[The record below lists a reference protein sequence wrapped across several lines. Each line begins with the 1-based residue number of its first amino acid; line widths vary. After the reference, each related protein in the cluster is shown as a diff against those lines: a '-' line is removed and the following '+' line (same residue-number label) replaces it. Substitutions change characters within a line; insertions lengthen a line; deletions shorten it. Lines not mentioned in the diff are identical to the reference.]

1 MRRLTALRGARQLL
15 GLAAIARGAFWNKK
29 PAQDAAAAA
38 PAYVLTEE
46 HHHVLPHLLAL
57 VAEGKVRKRATLVH
71 LDSHHDAGLPS
82 NWNHEDK
89 EHDTQLAHTHINN
102 FLFALGLLEAVEH
115 VIFVEPPWSRQ
126 CVSLHNRTKAL
137 RLGFIEGAPRVSY
150 DATPSEQRALGG
162 FFDDHQVVDD
172 LAESV
177 TVRFSVVAL
186 SDAPHMISKLV
197 GDSSDVIL
205 DVDLDAYATTSPGAL
220 ALRSAGLD
228 PGTIRRL
235 YRLAHDMCVFD
246 ETYDFS
252 QPYKAPNC
260 KAEPLG
266 SGPVTR
272 RRVADELRDVVDSA
286 ERASSITWTDARRG
300 AVAATLRPFSS
311 QLQASFNVE
320 EKMKQ
325 FIAQPF
331 NDNAGAV
338 AGVGKVLRETI
349 NKLERVRA
357 VTAVRSP
364 FYAPAEL
371 LSVIECQAFGL
382 FREIFGDGGAL
393 RYHDGVRANRTGC
406 LARHPHD
413 DHDTVGAFRHIETME
428 LREEDVDDLF
438 FSEEE
443 SDEVVEARFVNDGDE
458 DVDIYWRVLK
468 LETLEA
474 GKETA
479 FETTA
484 GSRWSFRRGDDVL
497 KSVRVGRAAR
507 NVYALQGQSLDAHP
521 VEMTFVTPS
530 DARVV
535 FDVGEGEVE
544 YEGDRAHPVETY
556 HGHVWRAYDM
566 MGNLLGSFTVNAA
579 EGHRQEFR
587 TEL

>member
-1 MRRLTALRGARQLL
+1 
-15 GLAAIARGAFWNKK
+15 
-29 PAQDAAAAA
+29 
-38 PAYVLTEE
+38 
-46 HHHVLPHLLAL
+46 
-57 VAEGKVRKRATLVH
+57 
-71 LDSHHDAGLPS
+71 
-82 NWNHEDK
+82 
-89 EHDTQLAHTHINN
+89 
-102 FLFALGLLEAVEH
+102 
-115 VIFVEPPWSRQ
+115 VEPPWSRQ

-150 DATPSEQRALGG
+150 DATPAEQRALGG

-197 GDSSDVIL
+197 GDKADVIL
-205 DVDLDAYATTSPGAL
+205 DVDLDAYGTTSPGAL

-228 PGTIRRL
+228 PVTIRRL

-246 ETYDFS
+246 EMYDFS
-252 QPYKAPNC
+252 QPYKSPNC
-260 KAEPLG
+260 KEEPLG

-272 RRVADELRDVVDSA
+272 RKVADELRDVVDSA

-300 AVAATLRPFSS
+300 AVAATLRPFAQ
-311 QLQASFNVE
+311 QLQASFNIE

-331 NDNAGAV
+331 NDNAGSV

-349 NKLERVRA
+349 RRLERVRA

-382 FREIFGDGGAL
+382 FGEIFGDGGAL
-393 RYHDGVRANRTGC
+393 RYHDGVRVNRTGC
-406 LARHPHD
+406 LAKHPHD
-413 DHDTVGAFRHIETME
+413 DHATVGAFRHIETME

-443 SDEVVEARFVNDGDE
+443 SDEVVEARFVNDGE
-458 DVDIYWRVLK
+458 DSVDIYWRVLK

-484 GSRWSFRRGDDVL
+484 GSRWSFRQGDDVL

-507 NVYALQGQSLDAHP
+507 NVYALQGQSFDAHP

-556 HGHVWRAYDM
+556 HGHVWRSYDM
-566 MGNLLGSFTVNAA
+566 MGNLLGSLTVNAA
-579 EGHRQEFR
+579 EGYRQEFR

>member
-1 MRRLTALRGARQLL
+1 MRCLTALRGARQLL

-29 PAQDAAAAA
+29 PAQDAAAA

-126 CVSLHNRTKAL
+126 CVALHNRTKAL

-150 DATPSEQRALGG
+150 DATPLEQRALGG

-197 GDSSDVIL
+197 GDKADVIL
-205 DVDLDAYATTSPGAL
+205 DVDLDAYGTTSPGAL

-228 PGTIRRL
+228 PVTIRRL

-246 ETYDFS
+246 EMYDFS
-252 QPYKAPNC
+252 QPYKSPNC
-260 KAEPLG
+260 KEEPLG

-272 RRVADELRDVVDSA
+272 RKVADELRDVVDSA

-300 AVAATLRPFSS
+300 AVAATLRPFAQ
-311 QLQASFNVE
+311 QLQASFNIE

-331 NDNAGAV
+331 NDNAGSV
-338 AGVGKVLRETI
+338 AGVGKVLRDTI
-349 NKLERVRA
+349 RRLERVRA

-382 FREIFGDGGAL
+382 FSEIFGDGGSL

-406 LARHPHD
+406 LAKHPHD
-413 DHDTVGAFRHIETME
+413 DHATVGAFRHIETME

-443 SDEVVEARFVNDGDE
+443 SDEVVEARFVNDGE
-458 DVDIYWRVLK
+458 DSVDIYWRVLK

-484 GSRWSFRRGDDVL
+484 GSRWSFRQGDDVL

-507 NVYALQGQSLDAHP
+507 NVYALQGQSFDAHP

-544 YEGDRAHPVETY
+544 YEGDREHPVETY

-579 EGHRQEFR
+579 EGYRQEFR

>member
-1 MRRLTALRGARQLL
+1 MRCLTALRGARQLL
-15 GLAAIARGAFWNKK
+15 GLAAIARGAFWKK
-29 PAQDAAAAA
+29 PAHDAAAV
-38 PAYVLTEE
+38 PDYVLTEE

-150 DATPSEQRALGG
+150 DATPAEQRALGG

-172 LAESV
+172 LDESV

-186 SDAPHMISKLV
+186 SDAPSMISKLV
-197 GDSSDVIL
+197 GDKADVIL
-205 DVDLDAYATTSPGAL
+205 DVDLDAYGTTSPGAL

-228 PGTIRRL
+228 PVTIRRL

-246 ETYDFS
+246 ATYDFS
-252 QPYKAPNC
+252 QPYKSPNC
-260 KAEPLG
+260 KEEPLG

-272 RRVADELRDVVDSA
+272 RKVADELRDVVDSA

-300 AVAATLRPFSS
+300 AVASTLRPFSQ
-311 QLQASFNVE
+311 QLQASFNIE

-331 NDNAGAV
+331 NDNAGSV

-349 NKLERVRA
+349 RRLERVRA

-382 FREIFGDGGAL
+382 FSEIFGDGGAL

-406 LARHPHD
+406 LAKHPHD
-413 DHDTVGAFRHIETME
+413 DHGTVGAFRHIETME

-438 FSEEE
+438 FSEDE
-443 SDEVVEARFVNDGDE
+443 SDEVVEARFVNDGE
-458 DVDIYWRVLK
+458 DPVDIYWRVLK

-507 NVYALQGQSLDAHP
+507 NVYALHGQSFDAHP

-535 FDVGEGEVE
+535 FDAGEGEVE

-556 HGHVWRAYDM
+556 HGHVWRAYDAL
-566 MGNLLGSFTVNAA
+566 GNLLGSFTVNAA
-579 EGHRQEFR
+579 EGYRQEFR

>member
-1 MRRLTALRGARQLL
+1 
-15 GLAAIARGAFWNKK
+15 
-29 PAQDAAAAA
+29 
-38 PAYVLTEE
+38 
-46 HHHVLPHLLAL
+46 
-57 VAEGKVRKRATLVH
+57 
-71 LDSHHDAGLPS
+71 
-82 NWNHEDK
+82 
-89 EHDTQLAHTHINN
+89 
-102 FLFALGLLEAVEH
+102 

-137 RLGFIEGAPRVSY
+137 RLGFIDGAPRVSY
-150 DATPSEQRALGG
+150 DATPAEQRALGG

-197 GDSSDVIL
+197 GDKADVIL

-228 PGTIRRL
+228 PDTIRRL

-252 QPYKAPNC
+252 QPYKSPNC
-260 KAEPLG
+260 KEEPLG

-272 RRVADELRDVVDSA
+272 RKVADELRDVVDSA

-300 AVAATLRPFSS
+300 AVAATLRPFSQ
-311 QLQASFNVE
+311 QLQASFNIE

-325 FIAQPF
+325 FVAQPF
-331 NDNAGAV
+331 NDNAGSV
-338 AGVGKVLRETI
+338 EGVGAVLRETI
-349 NKLERVRA
+349 NKLERVKA

-371 LSVIECQAFGL
+371 LGQIECQAFGL
-382 FREIFGDGGAL
+382 FREVFGDGGAL

-413 DHDTVGAFRHIETME
+413 DHSSIGAFRHIETME

-458 DVDIYWRVLK
+458 EVDIYWRVLK

-507 NVYALQGQSLDAHP
+507 NVYALRGESLEAHP
-521 VEMTFVTPS
+521 VEMAFVTPS

-579 EGHRQEFR
+579 EGYRQEFR

>member
-1 MRRLTALRGARQLL
+1 MRCLTALRGARQLL
-15 GLAAIARGAFWNKK
+15 GLAAIARGAFWKK
-29 PAQDAAAAA
+29 PAQDAAAA
-38 PAYVLTEE
+38 PDYVLTEE

-102 FLFALGLLEAVEH
+102 FLFALGLLGAVEH

-150 DATPSEQRALGG
+150 DATPAEQRALGG

-172 LAESV
+172 LDESV

-197 GDSSDVIL
+197 GDKADVIL
-205 DVDLDAYATTSPGAL
+205 DMDLDAYGTTSPGAL

-228 PGTIRRL
+228 PVTIRRL

-252 QPYKAPNC
+252 QPYKSLNC
-260 KAEPLG
+260 KEEPLG

-272 RRVADELRDVVDSA
+272 RKVADELRDVVDSA

-300 AVAATLRPFSS
+300 AVASTLRPFSQ
-311 QLQASFNVE
+311 QLQASFNIE

-331 NDNAGAV
+331 NDNAGSV

-349 NKLERVRA
+349 RRLERVRA

-382 FREIFGDGGAL
+382 FGEIFGDGGAL

-406 LARHPHD
+406 LAKHPHD
-413 DHDTVGAFRHIETME
+413 DHGTVGAFRHIETME

-438 FSEEE
+438 FSEDE
-443 SDEVVEARFVNDGDE
+443 SDEVVEARFVNDGE
-458 DVDIYWRVLK
+458 DPVDIYWRVLK

-484 GSRWSFRRGDDVL
+484 GSRWSFRQGDDVL

-507 NVYALQGQSLDAHP
+507 NVYALQGQSFDAHP

-556 HGHVWRAYDM
+556 HGHVWRAYDVL
-566 MGNLLGSFTVNAA
+566 GNLIGSRTVDAA
-579 EGHRQEFR
+579 EGYRQEFR